1 MSYYTHFDDCHQ
13 DIIDSLNEKIDR
25 TKINNKNY
33 ITTFINDNLIN
44 EINTTI
50 YNKLLSFTPDE
61 NQKFIE
67 NCKNFY
73 YGYNIVGC
81 IHLYKKYYKDDE
93 EFNELLMDSE
103 NYFKYSEDLLYN
115 YTKKYYSNEKEL
127 KFFAKLALVIIY
139 DDIIN
144 NEKELKFFAKLAL
157 VIIYD
162 DIINNE
168 KKLNN
173 LKKYIK

>member
-1 MSYYTHFDDCHQ
+1 MPYYTYFDDCHQ
-13 DIIDSLNEKIDR
+13 DIIDSINEKIDR
-25 TKINNKNY
+25 TKIIDDDDY

-50 YNKLLSFTPDE
+50 YNKLLSFSSDN
-61 NQKFIE
+61 NQNFIE
-67 NCKNFY
+67 NSKNY
-73 YGYNIVGC
+73 YNGYNIFAC

-103 NYFKYSEDLLYN
+103 NYFKYSED
-115 YTKKYYSNEKEL
+115 T
-127 KFFAKLALVIIY
+127 
-139 DDIIN
+139 

-173 LKKYIK
+173 LKDDIKDYINNYDNDDTDDTDDTDDNDE

>member
-1 MSYYTHFDDCHQ
+1 MSYYTHTHDCQ
-13 DIIDSLNEKIDR
+13 DDIIYSLNEKIDR
-25 TKINNKNY
+25 TKINDDDY
-33 ITTFINDNLIN
+33 ITKFINDNLIN

-50 YNKLLSFTPDE
+50 YNKFLSFTSDK

-67 NCKNFY
+67 NCKNY
-73 YGYNIVGC
+73 NGYNIFGC

-103 NYFKYSEDLLYN
+103 NYFKYCEDLYYN
-115 YTKKYYSNEKEL
+115 DT
-127 KFFAKLALVIIY
+127 
-139 DDIIN
+139 

-173 LKKYIK
+173 LKDDIKNYDNDDK

>member
-1 MSYYTHFDDCHQ
+1 MFYYTYIDDCHQ
-13 DIIDSLNEKIDR
+13 DIIYSLNEKIDR
-25 TKINNKNY
+25 TKINDDDY
-33 ITTFINDNLIN
+33 ITTFINNNLIN

-50 YNKLLSFTPDE
+50 YKKLLSFTSDK

-67 NCKNFY
+67 NCKNYY
-73 YGYNIVGC
+73 YGYNIFGC

-93 EFNELLMDSE
+93 EFNELLMDNE
-103 NYFKYSEDLLYN
+103 NYFKYSEDLYYN
-115 YTKKYYSNEKEL
+115 DT
-127 KFFAKLALVIIY
+127 
-139 DDIIN
+139 

-168 KKLNN
+168 KKLYN
-173 LKKYIK
+173 LKDNIKDYIINYDNN

>member
-13 DIIDSLNEKIDR
+13 DIIYSLNEKIDR
-25 TKINNKNY
+25 TKINDDDY

-50 YNKLLSFTPDE
+50 YNKLLSFTSDK

-67 NCKNFY
+67 NCKNY
-73 YGYNIVGC
+73 NGYNIFGC

-93 EFNELLMDSE
+93 EFNELLMDT
-103 NYFKYSEDLLYN
+103 EDLLYN
-115 YTKKYYSNEKEL
+115 DT
-127 KFFAKLALVIIY
+127 
-139 DDIIN
+139 

-168 KKLNN
+168 KKINN
-173 LKKYIK
+173 LKDYIKDYIKNYDNDE